1 MNDPCRQLLAL
12 EKDFFR
18 PDRISGRSWLDSVLD
33 SAFEECGKSG
43 RLFG

>member
-1 MNDPCRQLLAL
+1 MNDPCRQLLSL

-18 PDRISGRSWLDSVLD
+18 LERISGRSWLD